1 MQYLA
6 KVQKKAFLGGA
17 ELQLL
22 AEQTSDSTWTLLA
35 AERMVE
41 TTRLLAFQEGNLV
54 LVEIDSLN
62 QITSV
67 QDATAWVLGL
77 VEHYLTYG
85 VTPEA
90 LEQEIERAE
99 RWRQSLT
106 LKSQEVDRRALET
119 AARRDEIQE
128 LERSLKQE
136 REELETRWE
145 ALQQIQADAPPPAEG
160 SAALSRLRQGR
171 RTIESQVGGAVAFLP
186 DQIEARRRRWS
197 PGLGAVFNGDLA
209 PDGQQI
215 QTHDP
220 F

>member
-22 AEQTSDSTWTLLA
+22 AEQTSESTWTRLA
-35 AERMVE
+35 AERIVE
-41 TTRLLAFQEGNLV
+41 TARLLAFQEGNLV
-54 LVEIDSLN
+54 LVEIDNLN

-67 QDATAWVLGL
+67 QDATAWVLDL
-77 VEHYLTYG
+77 VEHYLAYG

-90 LEQEIERAE
+90 LLQEIERAE

-136 REELETRWE
+136 REELETRWD
-145 ALQQIQADAPPPAEG
+145 ALQQIQADAPPPGEG
-160 SAALSRLRQGR
+160 
-171 RTIESQVGGAVAFLP
+171 
-186 DQIEARRRRWS
+186 
-197 PGLGAVFNGDLA
+197 
-209 PDGQQI
+209 
-215 QTHDP
+215 
-220 F
+220 

>member
-17 ELQLL
+17 ELLLL
-22 AEQTSDSTWTLLA
+22 AEQTSESTWARLPS
-35 AERMVE
+35 ERIVE

-54 LVEIDSLN
+54 LVDLDNLN
-62 QITSV
+62 QIVAV
-67 QDATAWVLGL
+67 QDATPWVLGL
-77 VEHYLTYG
+77 VEHYLAYG

-128 LERSLKQE
+128 LERSLKHE
-136 REELETRWE
+136 REELETRWQ
-145 ALQQIQADAPPPAEG
+145 ALQQMQSEG
-160 SAALSRLRQGR
+160 G
-171 RTIESQVGGAVAFLP
+171 EG
-186 DQIEARRRRWS
+186 
-197 PGLGAVFNGDLA
+197 
-209 PDGQQI
+209 
-215 QTHDP
+215 
-220 F
+220 

>member
-17 ELQLL
+17 ELLLL
-22 AEQTSDSTWTLLA
+22 AEQTSESTWALLSS
-35 AERMVE
+35 ERIVE

-54 LVEIDSLN
+54 LVELDNLN
-62 QITSV
+62 QIVSV
-67 QDATAWVLGL
+67 QDATPWVLSL
-77 VEHYLTYG
+77 VEHYLVYG

-128 LERSLKQE
+128 LERSIKQE
-136 REELETRWE
+136 REELEIRWQ
-145 ALQQIQADAPPPAEG
+145 ALERMKEEG
-160 SAALSRLRQGR
+160 G
-171 RTIESQVGGAVAFLP
+171 
-186 DQIEARRRRWS
+186 
-197 PGLGAVFNGDLA
+197 
-209 PDGQQI
+209 
-215 QTHDP
+215 
-220 F
+220 

>member
-17 ELQLL
+17 ELALL
-22 AEQTSDSTWTLLA
+22 AVRTSEATWERVP
-35 AERMVE
+35 AERTVE

-54 LVEIDSLN
+54 LVELDGVN
-62 QITSV
+62 QITAV
-67 QDATAWVLGL
+67 EDATPWVMSL
-77 VEHYLTYG
+77 VDQYLSYG

-128 LERSLKQE
+128 LERHLKQE
-136 REELETRWE
+136 REELELRWE
-145 ALQQIQADAPPPAEG
+145 TLKELDSPDPSPPLQGEG
-160 SAALSRLRQGR
+160 
-171 RTIESQVGGAVAFLP
+171 V
-186 DQIEARRRRWS
+186 
-197 PGLGAVFNGDLA
+197 
-209 PDGQQI
+209 
-215 QTHDP
+215 
-220 F
+220 

>member
-17 ELQLL
+17 ELALL
-22 AEQTSDSTWTLLA
+22 AVRTSEATWETLTT
-35 AERMVE
+35 ERMVE
-41 TTRLLAFQEGNLV
+41 TTRVLAFQEGNLI
-54 LVEIDSLN
+54 LVELDNLN
-62 QITSV
+62 QITTV
-67 QDATAWVLGL
+67 EDATPWVLDL
-77 VEHYLTYG
+77 VNHYLSYG

-136 REELETRWE
+136 REELELRWE
-145 ALQQIQADAPPPAEG
+145 ALKAIETGGQPRSDDQSHSAGPA
-160 SAALSRLRQGR
+160 
-171 RTIESQVGGAVAFLP
+171 
-186 DQIEARRRRWS
+186 
-197 PGLGAVFNGDLA
+197 
-209 PDGQQI
+209 
-215 QTHDP
+215 
-220 F
+220 

>member
-22 AEQTSDSTWTLLA
+22 AEQTSESTWTLLA
-35 AERMVE
+35 AERIVE
-41 TTRLLAFQEGNLV
+41 TARLLAFQEGNLV

-67 QDATAWVLGL
+67 QDATAWVLDL
-77 VEHYLTYG
+77 VEHYLVYG

-90 LEQEIERAE
+90 LGQEIERAE

-145 ALQQIQADAPPPAEG
+145 ALQQMQADAPPPGEG
-160 SAALSRLRQGR
+160 
-171 RTIESQVGGAVAFLP
+171 
-186 DQIEARRRRWS
+186 
-197 PGLGAVFNGDLA
+197 
-209 PDGQQI
+209 
-215 QTHDP
+215 
-220 F
+220 

>member
-22 AEQTSDSTWTLLA
+22 AEQTWTLLA

-160 SAALSRLRQGR
+160 
-171 RTIESQVGGAVAFLP
+171 
-186 DQIEARRRRWS
+186 
-197 PGLGAVFNGDLA
+197 
-209 PDGQQI
+209 
-215 QTHDP
+215 
-220 F
+220 

>member
-17 ELQLL
+17 ELLLL
-22 AEQTSDSTWTLLA
+22 AEQTSESTWVPLST
-35 AERMVE
+35 ERIVE

-54 LVEIDSLN
+54 LVELDNLN
-62 QITSV
+62 QIVTV
-67 QDATAWVLGL
+67 QDATPWVLDL

-136 REELETRWE
+136 REELETRWQ
-145 ALQQIQADAPPPAEG
+145 ALEQLKADDRAGE
-160 SAALSRLRQGR
+160 
-171 RTIESQVGGAVAFLP
+171 E
-186 DQIEARRRRWS
+186 
-197 PGLGAVFNGDLA
+197 
-209 PDGQQI
+209 
-215 QTHDP
+215 
-220 F
+220 

>member
-17 ELQLL
+17 ELLLL
-22 AEQTSDSTWTLLA
+22 AEQTSEATWSLLTTA
-35 AERMVE
+35 RLVE

-54 LVEIDSLN
+54 LVELDNLN
-62 QITSV
+62 QIASV
-67 QDATAWVLGL
+67 QDATPWVLDL

-128 LERSLKQE
+128 LERSLKLE
-136 REELETRWE
+136 REELENRWQ
-145 ALQQIQADAPPPAEG
+145 ALEQFKAEG
-160 SAALSRLRQGR
+160 NA
-171 RTIESQVGGAVAFLP
+171 
-186 DQIEARRRRWS
+186 
-197 PGLGAVFNGDLA
+197 
-209 PDGQQI
+209 
-215 QTHDP
+215 
-220 F
+220 

>member
-17 ELQLL
+17 ELLLL
-22 AEQTSDSTWTLLA
+22 AEQTSDSTWALLSS
-35 AERMVE
+35 ERIVE

-54 LVEIDSLN
+54 LVELDNLN
-62 QITSV
+62 QIVSV
-67 QDATAWVLGL
+67 QDATPWVLSL
-77 VEHYLTYG
+77 VEHYLVYG

-136 REELETRWE
+136 REELEIRWQ
-145 ALQQIQADAPPPAEG
+145 ALERMKEEG
-160 SAALSRLRQGR
+160 G
-171 RTIESQVGGAVAFLP
+171 
-186 DQIEARRRRWS
+186 
-197 PGLGAVFNGDLA
+197 
-209 PDGQQI
+209 
-215 QTHDP
+215 
-220 F
+220 